1 MVKNSSIF
9 RQKNLFF
16 IKMQFITLI
25 FFKIDEYMLPCF
37 SKKIF
42 GIDCPGCGI
51 QRSVSL
57 IFQGEFVAA
66 FKMYPAIYS
75 LLLLLGFLLI
85 DNFYKIKFSNKII
98 ITLTSTTVFLILTN
112 YILKFF

>member
-1 MVKNSSIF
+1 
-9 RQKNLFF
+9 
-16 IKMQFITLI
+16 
-25 FFKIDEYMLPCF
+25 MLPCF

-51 QRSVSL
+51 QRSVAL

-66 FKMYPAIYS
+66 FQMYPAIYT
-75 LLLLLGFLLI
+75 LILLLGFLLV
-85 DNFYKIKFSNKII
+85 DNFYKIKFSNVVI
-98 ITLTSTTVFLILTN
+98 ITLTSTTVLLILTN